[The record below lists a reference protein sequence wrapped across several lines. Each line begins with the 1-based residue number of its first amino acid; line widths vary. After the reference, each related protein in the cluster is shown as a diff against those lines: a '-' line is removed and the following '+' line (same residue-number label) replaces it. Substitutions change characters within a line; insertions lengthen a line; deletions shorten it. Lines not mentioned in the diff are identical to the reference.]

1 MTETN
6 KKYVR
11 AYNVIVQI
19 LSDTKWNNYSKFL
32 IKTKTNLSSVQ
43 THNGRGT
50 NMKNNLT
57 YQVVKI
63 QHEPSDRNNLSA
75 FSSIEKTNSTYEEK
89 ISSAIRQ

>member
-1 MTETN
+1 
-6 KKYVR
+6 
-11 AYNVIVQI
+11 
-19 LSDTKWNNYSKFL
+19 
-32 IKTKTNLSSVQ
+32 
-43 THNGRGT
+43 
-50 NMKNNLT
+50 MKNNLT

>member
-32 IKTKTNLSSVQ
+32 IKTKTNLS
-43 THNGRGT
+43 
-50 NMKNNLT
+50 
-57 YQVVKI
+57 I
-63 QHEPSDRNNLSA
+63 CSDPQWKRYKYEKQFNLS
-75 FSSIEKTNSTYEEK
+75 SGKNST
-89 ISSAIRQ
+89 